1 MLQTTLQLAGLYFS
15 VLMLGLAFVVALVS
29 AGLSR
34 NGPHGNLAE
43 QLFRWVA
50 FLGAG
55 IVGIYCFLG
64 HVFAPAQTAAAIGWE
79 TSPFQYEVG
88 MANLAVGVLGI
99 LAFRKDFSFRLAATI
114 AVVCWYGGDAI
125 GHIRQIVIAH
135 NYAPGNAGPWLWSDI
150 LIPLTMGVTLLLIR
164 GRQGSTKSAAVAST
178 SRPRCRFAVFL
189 FRASRRLRRD
199 FLSRQAEHDQ

>member
-1 MLQTTLQLAGLYFS
+1 MLETTLQFVGLYFS
-15 VLMLGLAFVVALVS
+15 MIMVGLAMVVALVN

-34 NGPHGNLAE
+34 NAPHGNLAE
-43 QLFRWVA
+43 QIFRWVA
-50 FLGAG
+50 LFGAG

-114 AVVCWYGGDAI
+114 AAVCWLGGDAI
-125 GHIRQIVIAH
+125 GHVREIVVAH

-150 LIPLTMGVTLLLIR
+150 LIPLMMALTLPLTR
-164 GRQGSTKSAAVAST
+164 ACRHSVQHAPAS
-178 SRPRCRFAVFL
+178 
-189 FRASRRLRRD
+189 
-199 FLSRQAEHDQ
+199 